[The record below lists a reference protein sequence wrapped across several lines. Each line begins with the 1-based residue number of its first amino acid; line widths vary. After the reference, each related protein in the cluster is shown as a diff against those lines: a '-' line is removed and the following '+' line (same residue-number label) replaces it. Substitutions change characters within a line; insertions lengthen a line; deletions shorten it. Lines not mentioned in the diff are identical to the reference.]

1 MHLTDSLEAKQQTA
15 ELVLPG
21 KDALDGAK
29 ALLEDGLIEAL
40 LATTLAIGTGCINDV
55 EPIPRVASIGAKP
68 QKGAQV
74 GNRMLKTLTAETLTG
89 LLDKVLD
96 ILGSNARKAP
106 TPRTGA
112 RQETGN
118 RAQVLFNRGRRQPT
132 QINEVRT
139 VL

>member
-1 MHLTDSLEAKQQTA
+1 MITA
-15 ELVLPG
+15 TLNTRTVYRMQELAYRPP
-21 KDALDGAK
+21 
-29 ALLEDGLIEAL
+29 IERPRWKFS
-40 LATTLAIGTGCINDV
+40 AIGTGGVNDV

-89 LLDKVLD
+89 LIDKVLD

-112 RQETGN
+112 RQEAGN